1 MSAILRAVLSMSAAT
16 GLSRITGFVRT
27 VVQAAILGTGVVA
40 GAYTLSNTL
49 PNQIFELFA
58 GGLLSSVFVPILVE
72 RLSRHGTEDAHR
84 LTDTLLT
91 ILLPFL
97 ALVVLLGVVFA
108 GPLIEATTAWTASE
122 SLSTEG
128 AKQTTDLAVLLF
140 RVFAI
145 QILFYGLISLST
157 GVLNSHRRFFLP
169 TLAPVLNNLVV
180 VASFSGYALLVPEHP
195 ATAVYLLASGT
206 TFGVAAM
213 AIILFPAVW
222 RLGYRP
228 RPRLGHPVLLPA
240 ARLAGPMVIF
250 VAAAVGIQVVANYL
264 GSRFDGVE
272 KLWYAFT
279 IFSLP
284 YGVFVVSVATALMS
298 ELSERHSRDD
308 PAGYSENLS
317 FGLRAMAFVVV
328 PASVGMAALA
338 EPIVGLLYE
347 RGRFDAADTASV
359 ATLLAAYSVG
369 LLGYATYFVLVRA
382 SYSRQNTRMPAT
394 LNVGLFLLYAL
405 LAYVLSE
412 AMGLPGVALAFSLAY
427 TLCALLC
434 FAATRRQLGRLD
446 GHRLLRSL
454 AKILAAG
461 AAMYFA
467 AQLGLVLLG
476 PGSGVFDRA
485 LILTTAGGAS
495 LAAYLGAASLLRTEE
510 LRLVVSLLRRRSAK
524 GIAAAGEGDS

>member
-1 MSAILRAVLSMSAAT
+1 MSAAT
-16 GLSRITGFVRT
+16 GLSRIAGFVRT
-27 VVQAAILGTGVVA
+27 VVQAATLGTGVLA

-58 GGLLSSVFVPILVE
+58 GGLLSSIFVPILVE
-72 RLSRHGTEDAHR
+72 RLSRHGAEDAHR
-84 LTDTLLT
+84 LTNALLT
-91 ILLPFL
+91 ILVPLL

-108 GPLIEATTAWTASE
+108 RPLIEATTAWTASE
-122 SLSTEG
+122 NLSREQ
-128 AKQTTDLAVLLF
+128 AEQTTDLAILLF
-140 RVFAI
+140 RVFAV

-169 TLAPVLNNLVV
+169 TIAPVLNNLVV
-180 VASFSGYALLVPEHP
+180 MASFAGYALLVLEHP
-195 ATAVYLLASGT
+195 TTAVYLLASGT
-206 TFGVAAM
+206 TLGVAAM

-240 ARLAGPMVIF
+240 ARLAGPVVVF

-279 IFSLP
+279 VFSLP
-284 YGVFVVSVATALMS
+284 YGIFVVSVATALMP

-338 EPIVGLLYE
+338 EPTIGLLYE

-359 ATLLAAYSVG
+359 STLLAAYSAG

-382 SYSRQNTRMPAT
+382 SYSRQNTHMPAT
-394 LNVGLFLLYAL
+394 LNAGLFLLYAL

-427 TLCALLC
+427 TLCALICL
-434 FAATRRQLGRLD
+434 AATRRQLSSGR
-446 GHRLLRSL
+446 
-454 AKILAAG
+454 
-461 AAMYFA
+461 
-467 AQLGLVLLG
+467 
-476 PGSGVFDRA
+476 
-485 LILTTAGGAS
+485 
-495 LAAYLGAASLLRTEE
+495 
-510 LRLVVSLLRRRSAK
+510 
-524 GIAAAGEGDS
+524 